1 MHQILISII
10 INTKTVMDSGN
21 SNSNFELSF
30 DFEELNFNGTSEIKF
45 DFEDDIFKGNNE
57 NGFSDI
63 FNEI

>member
-1 MHQILISII
+1 
-10 INTKTVMDSGN
+10 MDSGN